1 MKRIIFLGL
10 AFLAGCTALEQVAPT
25 ADQVAERFLIVDETP
40 QQTQTW
46 LLNRGFKQVQRNG
59 YGGIWPRTG
68 PCYQTEKGLR
78 FRSQTVTR
86 VCFAGDRDPAVF
98 VRQTN
103 GIYWS
108 EVYPRDLSYNVY
120 TPSGLGGI
128 SDETVEMLKQ

>member
-1 MKRIIFLGL
+1 MKRLAYLGSML
-10 AFLAGCTALEQVAPT
+10 LAGCTTLEPLAPS
-25 ADQVAERFLIVDETP
+25 ADQVAERFMIVDETP
-40 QQTQTW
+40 QQTQKW
-46 LLNRGFKQVQRNG
+46 LLNRGFKQLQRNG

-78 FRSQTVTR
+78 FRGQTVTR
-86 VCFAGDRDPAVF
+86 VCFAGDQDPAVF
-98 VRQTN
+98 VRQTK

-120 TPSGLGGI
+120 APSGLGGI

>member
-1 MKRIIFLGL
+1 MIKNIFLGIVL
-10 AFLAGCTALEQVAPT
+10 LAGCTALEQVPPT
-25 ADQVAERFLIVDETP
+25 ADQVAERLMIVDETP
-40 QQTQTW
+40 QQTQAW

-59 YGGIWPRTG
+59 YGGIWPKTG

-86 VCFAGDRDPAVF
+86 VCFAGDQDPAVF
-98 VRQTN
+98 IRQTD

-120 TPSGLGGI
+120 APSGLGGI